1 MPKQRIY
8 NAKLNPDLWDKSDNL
23 LPDVSTN
30 LLKIATDFYA
40 DIEIK
45 AALKDVLLLGS
56 SANYN
61 WTPTSDIDIH
71 LVVDINEL
79 GMSDELT
86 AKRFL
91 DALKSKWN
99 YDHDITIKSHN
110 VETYVQGVNHVTH
123 ATGIYSL
130 MKGCW
135 LSKPVKEKIT
145 LDRELIL
152 SKYQDY
158 AYKIQKVTSQ
168 PTPEKLK
175 ALLDDIYKMR
185 QSGLDTNGELSTE
198 NLVFKLIRSKGYLD
212 KLRELKIKIYDKSVS
227 LPEKLAVKTV

>member
-8 NAKLNPDLWDKSDNL
+8 NSKLNPDLWDVSDNL
-23 LPDVSTN
+23 LPDVSTK
-30 LLKIATDFYA
+30 LLKIATDFYT

-45 AALKDVLLLGS
+45 AALKDVLFLGS

-61 WTPTSDIDIH
+61 WTPTSDIDLH
-71 LVVDINEL
+71 LVIDINEL
-79 GMSDELT
+79 GMPDELT
-86 AKRFL
+86 AKSYL

-110 VETYVQGVNHVTH
+110 VETYIQGVNHVTH

-130 MKGCW
+130 MKGIW
-135 LSKPVKEKIT
+135 LSKPVKENVT
-145 LDRELIL
+145 LDRELIR

-158 AYKIQKVTSQ
+158 VFKIQKVTSE
-168 PTPEKLK
+168 PTAEKLK

-185 QSGLDTNGELSTE
+185 QSGLDTKGELSTE
-198 NLVFKLIRSKGYLD
+198 NLVFKLIRNKGYLD

-227 LPEKLAVKTV
+227 LAEKQTIKTV

>member
-8 NAKLNPDLWDKSDNL
+8 NSKLNPELWDSSGNL
-23 LPDVSTN
+23 LPEVATN
-30 LLKIATDFYA
+30 LLKMANDFYT
-40 DIEIK
+40 DVELK
-45 AALKDVLLLGS
+45 APLRDVLFLGS

-71 LVVDINEL
+71 LVIDIKEL
-79 GMSDELT
+79 GIPDETT
-86 AKRFL
+86 AKSYL

-99 YDHDITIKSHN
+99 YDHDISIKSHN
-110 VETYVQGVNHVTH
+110 VETYIQDVNHNTH

-130 MKGCW
+130 MKGMW

-145 LDRELIL
+145 LDRELIR

-158 AYKIQKVTSQ
+158 VFKIKKITSD

-175 ALLDDIYKMR
+175 SILDDIYKMR
-185 QSGLDTNGELSTE
+185 QSGLDANGEMSTE
-198 NLVFKLIRSKGYLD
+198 NLVFKLIRNRGYLD
-212 KLRELKIKIYDKSVS
+212 KIRELKIKIYDKSVS
-227 LPEKLAVKTV
+227 LPETIKTA